1 MDDNV
6 IHDWSDGKRCIG
18 LSDQEIIQRY
28 KEIAHKYAK
37 DERLDKIYIQIL
49 LTVISALRSISV
61 RRSPSQI
68 NGE

>member
-28 KEIAHKYAK
+28 KEIAHKYRKDQRYSSAK
-37 DERLDKIYIQIL
+37 SKFIL
-49 LTVISALRSISV
+49 NVTLVLKNIWAHRM
-61 RRSPSQI
+61 RSQI
-68 NGE
+68 SGE

>member
-28 KEIAHKYAK
+28 KEIARKYRNDQRWTGAC
-37 DERLDKIYIQIL
+37 EFVLY
-49 LTVISALRSISV
+49 
-61 RRSPSQI
+61 
-68 NGE
+68 

>member
-37 DERLDKIYIQIL
+37 DER
-49 LTVISALRSISV
+49 
-61 RRSPSQI
+61 
-68 NGE
+68 